1 MYLPFDEID
10 FEARVWIYQANRSLT
25 HDEVSTLTETLIAA
39 LDGWEAHGLALTAS
53 GKIFLNRF
61 VVIAVDEAK
70 ELPSGCSIDKST
82 RWMQEIGGQWGID
95 FFDRSL
101 AYLDDD
107 NNLQTVPVSQIKAAI
122 SAGDIL
128 PDSIV
133 FDNTVATK
141 AQWMKRWKAQAQ
153 NTWLKKYF
161 AALNV

>member
-61 VVIAVDEAK
+61 VVIAVDESK

-95 FFDRSL
+95 FFDRS
-101 AYLDDD
+101 
-107 NNLQTVPVSQIKAAI
+107 
-122 SAGDIL
+122 
-128 PDSIV
+128 
-133 FDNTVATK
+133 
-141 AQWMKRWKAQAQ
+141 
-153 NTWLKKYF
+153 
-161 AALNV
+161 